1 MSDIQ
6 TKQNLSP
13 ENAVNLA
20 FWSVISPVM
29 TLQFGSLLVFVL
41 FADKEHSIGMKGMLW
56 FFIAFFG
63 GFFLGWLA
71 WSILVPRWRL
81 WAYER
86 VQDISELKNYAVDAK
101 IIWPEGHF
109 FERTEIAPA
118 KLRIRLR
125 ELELA
130 SKARKSN
137 LAT

>member
-1 MSDIQ
+1 
-6 TKQNLSP
+6 
-13 ENAVNLA
+13 
-20 FWSVISPVM
+20 M
-29 TLQFGSLLVFVL
+29 TLQFGPLLIFVL
-41 FADKEHSIGMKGMLW
+41 FADKEHSVGMKGMQW
-56 FFIAFFG
+56 FSIALFG

-71 WSILVPRWRL
+71 WSVLVPRWRL

-86 VQDISELKNYAVDAK
+86 VQDISELKTYAVDAK

-109 FERTEIAPA
+109 FERTEIAPS
-118 KLRIRLR
+118 KLQIRLR